1 MVIHMNVNN
10 FDFYLR
16 EVVINGLK
24 VKDLEEKY
32 ERTDYLYC
40 IDNGLVYDDDAH
52 KLLGYKLETY
62 KSLYISD
69 LEKILDLYCEKE
81 DIDLDDLKLHYSQE
95 IKKWLKYL
103 SV

>member
-1 MVIHMNVNN
+1 MNVNN

-16 EVVINGLK
+16 EAVINGLT

-81 DIDLDDLKLHYSQE
+81 DIDLDDLKLHYIQE
-95 IKKWLKYL
+95 IKK
-103 SV
+103 

>member
-1 MVIHMNVNN
+1 MNVNN

-16 EVVINGLK
+16 EVVIKGLT

-52 KLLGYKLETY
+52 ELLGYKLEIY

-95 IKKWLKYL
+95 KKND
-103 SV
+103 

>member
-1 MVIHMNVNN
+1 MNVNN

-16 EVVINGLK
+16 EAVINGLT

-62 KSLYISD
+62 KSLYILD

-95 IKKWLKYL
+95 IKK
-103 SV
+103 

>member
-1 MVIHMNVNN
+1 MNVNN
-10 FDFYLR
+10 FGFNLR
-16 EVVINGLK
+16 QVVINGLM
-24 VKDLEEKY
+24 VKDLETKY

-52 KLLGYKLETY
+52 KLIGYKLETY

-69 LEKILDLYCEKE
+69 LENIFDLYCEKE

-95 IKKWLKYL
+95 IKK
-103 SV
+103 

>member
-1 MVIHMNVNN
+1 MNVYN

-16 EVVINGLK
+16 EVVINGLT

-95 IKKWLKYL
+95 KKK
-103 SV
+103 

>member
-1 MVIHMNVNN
+1 MNVNN

-16 EVVINGLK
+16 EAVINGLT

-95 IKKWLKYL
+95 IKN
-103 SV
+103 

>member
-1 MVIHMNVNN
+1 MVIHMDVKNI
-10 FDFYLR
+10 DFNLR
-16 EVVINGLK
+16 QVIVNGLM
-24 VKDLEEKY
+24 VKDLENKY

-62 KSLYISD
+62 KTLYISD
-69 LEKILDLYCEKE
+69 LEKIFDLYCEKE

-95 IKKWLKYL
+95 IKK
-103 SV
+103 

>member
-1 MVIHMNVNN
+1 MNVYN
-10 FDFYLR
+10 FDFNLR
-16 EVVINGLK
+16 QVVINGLK
-24 VKDLEEKY
+24 VKDLENKY

-52 KLLGYKLETY
+52 KLIGYKLETY

-69 LEKILDLYCEKE
+69 LEYIFNLYCEKE

-95 IKKWLKYL
+95 IKK
-103 SV
+103 

>member
-1 MVIHMNVNN
+1 MNVNDLN
-10 FDFYLR
+10 IYLR
-16 EVVINGLK
+16 EAVINGLM

-52 KLLGYKLETY
+52 KLLGYKLEIY

-95 IKKWLKYL
+95 IKK
-103 SV
+103 

>member
-1 MVIHMNVNN
+1 MNVNDLN
-10 FDFYLR
+10 IYLR
-16 EVVINGLK
+16 EAVINGLM

-81 DIDLDDLKLHYSQE
+81 DIDLDDLKLHYSKE

>member
-1 MVIHMNVNN
+1 MNVNDLN
-10 FDFYLR
+10 IYLR
-16 EVVINGLK
+16 EAVINGLM

-81 DIDLDDLKLHYSQE
+81 DIDLDDLKLHYSRE
-95 IKKWLKYL
+95 IKK
-103 SV
+103 

>member
-1 MVIHMNVNN
+1 MNVNN
-10 FDFYLR
+10 YDFYLR
-16 EVVINGLK
+16 QVVTNGLM
-24 VKDLEEKY
+24 VKELEEKY

-52 KLLGYKLETY
+52 KLLGYKLDTY

-95 IKKWLKYL
+95 IKK
-103 SV
+103 

>member
-1 MVIHMNVNN
+1 MNVNDLN
-10 FDFYLR
+10 IYLR
-16 EVVINGLK
+16 EAVINGLM

-69 LEKILDLYCEKE
+69 LEKILDLYCVKE
-81 DIDLDDLKLHYSQE
+81 NIDLDDLKLHYSQE
-95 IKKWLKYL
+95 IKK
-103 SV
+103 

>member
-1 MVIHMNVNN
+1 MNVNDLN
-10 FDFYLR
+10 IYLR
-16 EVVINGLK
+16 EAVINGLM

-81 DIDLDDLKLHYSQE
+81 DIDLDDLKLHYSRE

>member
-1 MVIHMNVNN
+1 MVIHMDVKNI
-10 FDFYLR
+10 DFNLR
-16 EVVINGLK
+16 QVIVNGLM
-24 VKDLEEKY
+24 VKELENKY

-62 KSLYISD
+62 KTLYISD
-69 LEKILDLYCEKE
+69 LENFFDLYCEKE

-95 IKKWLKYL
+95 IKK
-103 SV
+103 

>member
-1 MVIHMNVNN
+1 MNVNN

-16 EVVINGLK
+16 GVVINGLT

-95 IKKWLKYL
+95 IKK
-103 SV
+103 

>member
-1 MVIHMNVNN
+1 MDVNN

-16 EVVINGLK
+16 QVVINGLT
-24 VKDLEEKY
+24 VKDIEEKY

-95 IKKWLKYL
+95 IKK
-103 SV
+103 

>member
-1 MVIHMNVNN
+1 MNVNN

-16 EVVINGLK
+16 EAVINGLT

-81 DIDLDDLKLHYSQE
+81 DIDLDDLKLYYSQE
-95 IKKWLKYL
+95 IKK
-103 SV
+103 

>member
-1 MVIHMNVNN
+1 MNVNN

-16 EVVINGLK
+16 EAVINGLT

-52 KLLGYKLETY
+52 KLLGYQLETY

-81 DIDLDDLKLHYSQE
+81 DIDLDDLKLYYSQE
-95 IKKWLKYL
+95 IKK
-103 SV
+103 

>member
-1 MVIHMNVNN
+1 MNVNDLN
-10 FDFYLR
+10 IYLH
-16 EVVINGLK
+16 EAVINGLM

-32 ERTDYLYC
+32 QRTDYLYC
-40 IDNGLVYDDDAH
+40 IDNGLVFDDDAH

-95 IKKWLKYL
+95 IKK
-103 SV
+103 

>member
-1 MVIHMNVNN
+1 MNVNN

-16 EVVINGLK
+16 EAVINGLT

-95 IKKWLKYL
+95 IKK
-103 SV
+103 

>member
-16 EVVINGLK
+16 EVVINGLI

-52 KLLGYKLETY
+52 KLLGYRLETY

-95 IKKWLKYL
+95 IKK
-103 SV
+103 

>member
-1 MVIHMNVNN
+1 MNVNN

-16 EVVINGLK
+16 EVVINGLT

-62 KSLYISD
+62 KSLYISG

-95 IKKWLKYL
+95 IKK
-103 SV
+103 

>member
-1 MVIHMNVNN
+1 MNVNN

-16 EVVINGLK
+16 QVVINGLI
-24 VKDLEEKY
+24 VKNFEEKY

-95 IKKWLKYL
+95 IKK
-103 SV
+103 

>member
-1 MVIHMNVNN
+1 MNVNN
-10 FDFYLR
+10 YDLVLR
-16 EVVINGLK
+16 QAIINGLM
-24 VKDLEEKY
+24 VKDLENKY

-62 KSLYISD
+62 KSLYIAD
-69 LEKILDLYCEKE
+69 LENIFASYCEKE

-95 IKKWLKYL
+95 IKK
-103 SV
+103 

>member
-1 MVIHMNVNN
+1 MNVNDLN
-10 FDFYLR
+10 IYLR
-16 EVVINGLK
+16 EAVINGLT

-95 IKKWLKYL
+95 IKK
-103 SV
+103 

>member
-1 MVIHMNVNN
+1 MNVNN

-16 EVVINGLK
+16 GAVINGLT

-52 KLLGYKLETY
+52 KLLGFRLETY

-95 IKKWLKYL
+95 IKK
-103 SV
+103 

>member
-1 MVIHMNVNN
+1 MNVNN
-10 FDFYLR
+10 LDSYLR
-16 EVVINGLK
+16 QAVINGLM

-52 KLLGYKLETY
+52 KLLGYRLETY

-95 IKKWLKYL
+95 IRK
-103 SV
+103 